1 MVLRIWVIYRRVSMR
16 GRGYLCIRLVICII
30 AVLVFSLTTSA
41 ETCKQWFAKVV
52 SVQGSV
58 QVKKA
63 DDGKWVPARLNDLLC
78 AGDVIRVQ
86 ERSRAAL
93 MLGNEQTLR
102 LDQNSLVTLSGHE
115 KEKTSVLDILSG
127 VVHFFSR
134 YRQSLKVT
142 TPYVNATVEGT
153 EFLVKAEKDHTLI
166 SIYEGQVLAS
176 NKSGSIR
183 LDKGQSAIVH
193 KGKAP
198 ELKMIIHPRDAV
210 QWALYYPQVIQ
221 YRSTDFRGK
230 KASGW
235 HAMVG
240 KSIELWSKGNTTA
253 ALKSVEKAP
262 KNINDPRFFTYRAS
276 LLLSVGR
283 IDEAEADIEKAL
295 RISRDDSSALSL
307 QSIIAVVQ
315 NKREKAISLAEK
327 AVAADN
333 KSASAYIALS
343 YAQQAEFDLQGSL
356 DSLKKAVA
364 AEPEDALAWARLSEI
379 YLSFGRLCDASKAAE
394 KAEALNPDL
403 ARTQTVLGFARLTE
417 IKIEKAKA
425 AFRKAIQLDQADPL
439 PHLGLGLA
447 IIREGNLDQGRAEI
461 EVAVSLDPDNSLLR
475 SYLGKALYEEKRDKR
490 AGQQFIISEELD
502 PKDPTP
508 YLYDAIRKQT
518 ENRPVE
524 ALQDI
529 QKSIELNDNRAVYRS
544 RQLLD
549 SDLAARSASLA
560 RVYSDLG
567 FNQLALVEGWKS
579 VNTDPA
585 DFSAHRFLSDSYSAL
600 PRHEVARVSEL
611 LQAQLLQPI
620 NITPLQPHLEESN
633 LSILRG
639 AGPSELSF
647 NEYNQLFNR
656 NRYSLQVSGL
666 AGSDSTF
673 ADELVVSGV
682 QGNLSFSAGQFHYET
697 DGFRKNDDQ
706 KQDIYNV
713 FAQLSLSPK
722 TSVQA
727 EFRSRDF
734 DHGDLPLLFN
744 PDDFLHDLRQ
754 ADRIRSIRLGLHHS
768 YSPNSDFIASL
779 IYQTTDLDFRIT
791 DDHQINEENGTLAE
805 LQHLY
810 RTGRFS
816 LISGAGYF
824 DKDVDFSDIYHGQ
837 TYKSSTNPRQ
847 SNLYIYSQVHYF
859 KDVAVTF
866 GASTD
871 FFKGQIADKTLKR
884 DQFNPK
890 FGLTWTPV
898 AGTTLR
904 AAVFR
909 TLKRSLLTDQTI
921 EPTQVS
927 GFNQFFDD
935 VEGARAWRYGIGIDQ
950 KFSPQIYGGAE
961 FSKRDLKVP
970 GVVFNEETFSIDIIE
985 ADWEENLAR
994 AYLYWTPFSRL
1005 ALSTEYQFE
1014 RMERPTE
1021 FAADNI
1027 TRLNTH
1033 RVLFGIGFFDPSGFS
1048 ARINPTYVS
1057 QDGKFLEGPPFDK
1070 KIISK
1075 DDQFWI
1081 FDASVSYRLPKRTGI
1096 VSIEARNLFDR
1107 SIKFQDTDPS
1117 NPSIYPKRLLLAK
1130 FTLVF

>member
-1 MVLRIWVIYRRVSMR
+1 MK
-16 GRGYLCIRLVICII
+16 GRTGLHFQVFICIMS
-30 AVLVFSLTTSA
+30 VLLFSLAASA
-41 ETCKQWFAKVV
+41 DTCKQWFAKVV
-52 SVQGSV
+52 SVQGNV
-58 QVKKA
+58 QVKNTE
-63 DDGKWVPARLNDLLC
+63 DGRWMSVKLNDQLC
-78 AGDVIRVQ
+78 SGDVIRVT
-86 ERSRAAL
+86 ERSRAVL

-102 LDQNSLVTLSGHE
+102 LDQNTLVTLTGYE

-166 SIYEGQVLAS
+166 SIFEGQVLAANS
-176 NKSGSIR
+176 AGN
-183 LDKGQSAIVH
+183 LMLNKGQSAIVY

-198 ELKMIIHPRDAV
+198 ELKMIVHPRDAV
-210 QWALYYPQVIQ
+210 QWALYYPPVIN
-221 YRSTDFRGK
+221 YRPTDFQGK
-230 KASGW
+230 KASEW
-235 HAMVG
+235 QSMFG
-240 KSIELWSKGNTTA
+240 KSIEFWSKGNTTA
-253 ALKSVEKAP
+253 AYESLGKAP
-262 KNINDPRFFTYRAS
+262 KNIRDSRFFTYRAS

-283 IDEAEADIEKAL
+283 IDEADDDINKAL
-295 RISRDDSSALSL
+295 KLAPNDSSALSL
-307 QSIIAVVQ
+307 QSVIAVVQ
-315 NKREKAISLAEK
+315 NDKEKAISLAEK

-343 YAQQAEFDLQGSL
+343 YAQQSGFDLQGSL
-356 DSLKKAVA
+356 NSLEKAVA
-364 AEPEDALAWARLSEI
+364 AEPENALAWARMSEI
-379 YLSFGRLCDASKAAE
+379 YLSFGRLCNASRAAE

-417 IKIEKAKA
+417 IKTEKAKA
-425 AFRKAIQLDQADPL
+425 AFEKAIQLDQADPL
-439 PHLGLGLA
+439 PRFGLGLA
-447 IIREGNLDQGRAEI
+447 IIREGKLDQGKAEI
-461 EVAVSLDPDNSLLR
+461 EIAVSLDPDNALLR
-475 SYLGKALYEEKRDKR
+475 SYLGKAFYEEKRNEKVE
-490 AGQQFIISEELD
+490 QQFIIAEELD

-549 SDLAARSASLA
+549 ADLAARSASLA

-567 FNQLALVEGWKS
+567 FDQLALVEGWKS

-600 PRHEVARVSEL
+600 PRHEIARVSEL

-633 LSILRG
+633 LSILNG

-673 ADELVVSGV
+673 GNELVVSGV
-682 QGNLSFSAGQFHYET
+682 QGNVSFSAGQFHYET
-697 DGFRKNDDQ
+697 DGFRKNNDQ

-713 FAQLSLSPK
+713 FAQVNLSPR

-734 DHGDLPLLFN
+734 DRGDLTLLFN
-744 PDDFLHDLRQ
+744 PDQFIRSLRQ
-754 ADRIRSIRLGLHHS
+754 ADSIRSVRLGLHHS
-768 YSPNSDFIASL
+768 FTPNSDFIASL
-779 IYQTTDLDFRIT
+779 IYQTSDLDFRMT
-791 DDHQINEENGTLAE
+791 ADHQIDKENGTLSE
-805 LQHLY
+805 VQHLY
-810 RTGRFS
+810 QTGQFS

-824 DKDVDFSDIYHGQ
+824 DKDSDYSDIYHGETSKLQ
-837 TYKSSTNPRQ
+837 TSPRQ
-847 SNLYIYSQVHYF
+847 SNLYIYSQGHYF
-859 KDVAVTF
+859 KNVVVTA
-866 GASTD
+866 GASAD
-871 FFKGQIADKTLKR
+871 FFKGQLANNTVER

-890 FGLTWTPV
+890 FGLTWNPV
-898 AGTTLR
+898 STTTLR
-904 AAVFR
+904 AAIFR

-935 VEGARAWRYGIGIDQ
+935 AEGTRAWRYGIGIDQ
-950 KFSPQIYGGAE
+950 KFSSRIYGGAE

-970 GVVFNEETFSIDIIE
+970 GVTFNEETFSLDLIE
-985 ADWEENLAR
+985 ADWKEELAR
-994 AYLYWTPFSRL
+994 AYLYWTPISRM

-1014 RMERPTE
+1014 QLERPRE

-1033 RVLFGIGFFDPSGFS
+1033 RVLFGIGFFGPCGFS
-1048 ARINPTYVS
+1048 GRINPTYVAQS
-1057 QDGKFLEGPPFDK
+1057 GKFVEGPPFDQ
-1070 KIISK
+1070 KIVSK

-1081 FDASVSYRLPKRTGI
+1081 FNASVSYRLPKRTGI
-1096 VSIEARNLFDR
+1096 VSLEARNLFDQ
-1107 SIKFQDTDPS
+1107 KFNFQDTDPS
-1117 NPSIYPKRLLLAK
+1117 NPSIYPKRLILAK
-1130 FTLVF
+1130 FSLTF

>member
-1 MVLRIWVIYRRVSMR
+1 MR
-16 GRGYLCIRLVICII
+16 GSKGFWGQVLICIMF
-30 AVLVFSLTTSA
+30 VLVFSLTASA

-52 SVQGSV
+52 SVQGDV
-58 QVKKA
+58 QVKRTV
-63 DDGKWVPARLNDLLC
+63 DGKWVPAGLNDLLC
-78 AGDVIRVQ
+78 AGDVIRVR

-102 LDQNSLVTLSGHE
+102 LDQNTFVTLSGYE
-115 KEKTSVLDILSG
+115 KEKTSVLDIVSG
-127 VVHFFSR
+127 IVHFFSR

-153 EFLVKAEKDHTLI
+153 EFLVKADEDHTLI
-166 SIYEGQVLAS
+166 SIFEGQVLAS
-176 NKSGSIR
+176 NKSGSIK
-183 LDKGQSAIVH
+183 LGKGQSAIVF

-198 ELKMIIHPRDAV
+198 ELKMIVHPRDAV
-210 QWALYYPQVIQ
+210 QWALYYPRVIQ
-221 YRSTDFRGK
+221 FRPSDFRGK
-230 KASGW
+230 KASDW
-235 HAMVG
+235 QTEVK

-253 ALKSVEKAP
+253 AFERIEKTP
-262 KNINDPRFFTYRAS
+262 KNIRDPRFFTYRAS

-295 RISRDDSSALSL
+295 RISDDDSSALSL
-307 QSIIAVVQ
+307 QSIIAVVR
-315 NKREKAISLAEK
+315 NEKEKALTLAK
-327 AVAADN
+327 KSVAADN

-343 YAQQAEFDLQGSL
+343 YAQQANFDLQGSL
-356 DSLKKAVA
+356 NSLEKAVA
-364 AEPEDALAWARLSEI
+364 AEPENALAWARLSEL
-379 YLSFGRLCDASKAAE
+379 YLSFGRLCEASQSAE
-394 KAEALNPDL
+394 KAEALNADL
-403 ARTQTVLGFARLTE
+403 ARTQTVIGFARLTE
-417 IKIEKAKA
+417 IKILKAKA
-425 AFRKAIQLDQADPL
+425 AFWKAIQLDQADPL

-475 SYLGKALYEEKRDKR
+475 SYLGKALYEEKRDNR
-490 AGQQFIISEELD
+490 AGQQFIIAEELD

-544 RQLLD
+544 KQLLD
-549 SDLAARSASLA
+549 SDLAARSISLA
-560 RVYSDLG
+560 RIYYDLG
-567 FNQLALVEGWKS
+567 FDQLALVEGWKS

-585 DFSAHRFLSDSYSAL
+585 DFSAHRFLSDSYATL
-600 PRHEVARVSEL
+600 PRHEIARVSEL

-673 ADELVVSGV
+673 GNELVVSGV
-682 QGNLSFSAGQFHYET
+682 QGNVSFSAGQFHYET
-697 DGFRKNDDQ
+697 DGFRRNDDQ

-713 FAQLSLSPK
+713 FAQVSLSPK

-734 DHGDLPLLFN
+734 DHGDLRLLFD
-744 PDDFLHDLRQ
+744 PDSFGRDQRQ
-754 ADRIRSIRLGLHHS
+754 EDNVRSVRLGLHHAFT
-768 YSPNSDFIASL
+768 PNSDFIASL
-779 IYQTTDLDFRIT
+779 IYQTSKLNFRIT
-791 DDHQINEENGTLAE
+791 GDHVETEENGILAE
-805 LQHLY
+805 AQHIYQTELF
-810 RTGRFS
+810 G

-824 DKDVDFSDIYHGQ
+824 SQEIEGKD
-837 TYKSSTNPRQ
+837 TYFGETSEAKSHPHQ
-847 SNLYIYSQVHYF
+847 ANLYVYSQVRYF
-859 KDVAVTF
+859 KNITMTV
-866 GASTD
+866 GAGAD
-871 FFKGQIADKTLKR
+871 FFKGQIADKTLDR

-890 FGLTWTPV
+890 FGLTWNPFS
-898 AGTTLR
+898 GTTLR
-904 AAVFR
+904 AAIFR

-935 VEGARAWRYGIGIDQ
+935 VEGTRAWRYGIGIDQ
-950 KFSPQIYGGAE
+950 KFSSQIYGGAE
-961 FSKRDLKVP
+961 LSKRDLKVP
-970 GVVFNEETFSIDIIE
+970 GVTFNEETFALDLIE
-985 ADWEENLAR
+985 SDWEENLAR
-994 AYLYWTPFSRL
+994 AYFFWTPNSRL

-1014 RMERPTE
+1014 RLERPKE

-1033 RVLFGIGFFDPSGFS
+1033 RVLFGIGYFDPSGFS
-1048 ARINPTYVS
+1048 ARINPAYVS
-1057 QDGKFLEGPPFDK
+1057 QNGRFVDGPPFDQ
-1070 KIISK
+1070 KIVSK

-1096 VSIEARNLFDR
+1096 VTLEARNLFDQT
-1107 SIKFQDTDPS
+1107 INFQDTDPS
-1117 NPSIYPKRLLLAK
+1117 NPSIYPKRLILAK
-1130 FTLVF
+1130 FTLSF